1 MLAIYTYIQV
11 HVYIVETPKANGI
24 LGLDCL
30 VYEKTEV
37 LSKQLTFLYTI
48 EKRENAILQFI
59 LDQNLIFN
67 HSGCSSN

>member
-11 HVYIVETPKANGI
+11 HVYIDGTPKANGI
-24 LGLDCL
+24 LGLNL

-48 EKRENAILQFI
+48 EKRENAILPFI

-67 HSGCSSN
+67 NSGCSSN